1 MKSLIPLFMAALILL
16 QILSAEAL
24 SAQDSTPVMM
34 NKEKP
39 VPSTKDVRN
48 DIKPKSGEESKEAPL
63 NPRVPAREPLYDG
76 NPIVVSVPVSRNGSA
91 LVTVVQIPEE
101 SIKTILVHLDNE
113 ELSLEQNGSK
123 IFIKLLKRCE
133 GFLDVLG
140 ESDTLYRLLLK
151 PMTGGIYDSTV
162 KIQAAAISNKA
173 PNPKRVEAKPR
184 STPEALKVLRA
195 MRLSEG
201 LASAD
206 IAAFDALLFRDE
218 VVEARTLYI
227 YETPTLVGYICRLS
241 NRSDETLRVD
251 LTRFAGSGL
260 VASATR
266 EFIVKAKG
274 ETILY
279 FVYRRQ

>member
-1 MKSLIPLFMAALILL
+1 MKSIIPLFVVALILEVV
-16 QILSAEAL
+16 SGEAL
-24 SAQDSTPVMM
+24 DAQDATPVMM

-39 VPSTKDVRN
+39 VPKTKDGGN
-48 DIKPKSGEESKEAPL
+48 DIKLKPEEESKEAPL

-76 NPIVVSVPVSRNGSA
+76 NPIVVNVPVSRNGSA

-101 SIKTILVHLDNE
+101 TIKTILVHLDNE

-123 IFIKLLKRCE
+123 IFIKLLKRSE
-133 GFLDVLG
+133 GFLDVVG
-140 ESDTLYRLLLK
+140 ESETLYRLLIK
-151 PMTGGIYDSTV
+151 PVPGGMYDSTV
-162 KIQAAAISNKA
+162 KILPAAIGNKA
-173 PNPKRVEAKPR
+173 PNPKKVDARPR
-184 STPEALKVLRA
+184 ATPEALKLLRA

-206 IAAFDALLFRDE
+206 IASFDALLFRDE

-241 NRSDETLRVD
+241 NLSDEALRLD
-251 LTRFAGSGL
+251 LTRFAGPGL

-266 EFIVKAKG
+266 DFVLKAKG